1 MDNKTNWVSTMT
13 EENSTALVP
22 FQEEKEDGKST
33 AMSQRVRNA
42 VLPPTTEYEFSDFLL
57 EQRRLFA
64 DSPVLSH
71 NKEQMEYFAMLP
83 LSDYDKRALLMKLQE
98 GLIPTKALAVAP
110 PTGHRRTRTEAEL
123 PQEPHNR
130 RPAHCDESA
139 EPI

>member
-64 DSPVLSH
+64 DSPVLSR

-98 GLIPTKALAVAP
+98 GMTPSEGVAVAP

-123 PQEPHNR
+123 PQERHNR
-130 RPAHCDESA
+130 RSAHRDESA